1 MTYVKTSTW
10 CLFKLKYKD
19 HDFSAGSVFLKIV
32 YFYVFLITY
41 LYLIN
46 KQNSHV
52 LSVENITQ
60 IYLLH
65 IYIHIYNMIIYNTT
79 IYNYIN
85 DIYRTHYINY
95 IYIYYLLF
103 QCDWIS
109 VNSKFFLSHF
119 DCVSCSI
126 VSYSFVTP

>member
-1 MTYVKTSTW
+1 
-10 CLFKLKYKD
+10 
-19 HDFSAGSVFLKIV
+19 
-32 YFYVFLITY
+32 
-41 LYLIN
+41 
-46 KQNSHV
+46 
-52 LSVENITQ
+52 
-60 IYLLH
+60 
-65 IYIHIYNMIIYNTT
+65 MIIYNTT